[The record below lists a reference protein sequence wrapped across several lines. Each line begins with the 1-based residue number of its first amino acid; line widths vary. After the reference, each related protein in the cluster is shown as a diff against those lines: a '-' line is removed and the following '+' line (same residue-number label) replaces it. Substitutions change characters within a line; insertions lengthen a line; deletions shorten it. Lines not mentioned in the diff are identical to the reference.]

1 MSKIMTNPRDNIPRR
16 NDEHIARARSGHQ
29 LQVVLPDF
37 VRPGF
42 AFRRVGS
49 GGKVT
54 AMAAK
59 ALERA
64 RRTKLFWVAA
74 EELD

>member
-1 MSKIMTNPRDNIPRR
+1 M
-16 NDEHIARARSGHQ
+16 
-29 LQVVLPDF
+29 VLLDF

-74 EELD
+74 EELA